1 MATSAGRAKRD
12 REKAKQE
19 KQVLKREKKQ
29 ALQESKA
36 EGEGDAPVI
45 AAPQDEVLARLAALH
60 DAFRD
65 GTVDFDDFEA
75 QREELL
81 RALEV

>member
-19 KQVLKREKKQ
+19 KQVLKREKKLAAQ
-29 ALQESKA
+29 DSKA
-36 EGEGDAPVI
+36 EGEDDAPAT
-45 AAPQDEVLARLAALH
+45 AAPQEEVLARLAALH

-65 GTVDFDDFEA
+65 GTVDFEQFETE
-75 QREELL
+75 REELL